1 VKLHGKKSTSA
12 AMILIILTLSI
23 ISTSPF
29 LVSADQGGTGKFLG
43 IVFSDAKSEDATALR
58 SSSCHVIAIKVSSEQ
73 EFRFDAV
80 DDIDFLPDGE
90 TPVSLERVAA
100 GTVELM
106 AYPDVENG
114 WRFSHWTYLDGT
126 PLEMEENHYFYKTEK
141 YGTLIAFFE
150 RATIDITV
158 TVRIGTG
165 SILYNNEVIATTGP
179 TGELPGITDT
189 AVVSVP
195 YYDTPTFNFV
205 GLDGDH
211 LSAVIVDWNLEN
223 EYYADLVITG
233 FGISYQFPQVEK
245 SYTLDAFFSAEGEA
259 YIPGGDGVTVFLKDQ
274 NQDVSLSFLSTVGA
288 GSASGKFMAADTF
301 DPSDVVVWEI
311 TVAAD
316 LGNGLVLVALVY
328 PEGIPY
334 EENLRI
340 YRGDFNYDD
349 FTACDFNGDGVI
361 DGQDVS
367 EIANRI
373 NGPIEPNDPEYNLEI
388 YDLVRDGVINSDDLA
403 FIHSV
408 KDSVG
413 WIDITSPFIDNPPT
427 GGFPPGVVY
436 PVDTVNNIVYGVT
449 DHFSIF
455 RGR

>member
-1 VKLHGKKSTSA
+1 VKLQLKKALA
-12 AMILIILTLSI
+12 AATILIILTLSI
-23 ISTSPF
+23 ISTSSF

-43 IVFSDAKSEDATALR
+43 IVFKDAKSVDATALGN
-58 SSSCHVIAIKVSSEQ
+58 SACYAVATKVSSGQ
-73 EFRFDAV
+73 EFVFNATDKT
-80 DDIDFLPDGE
+80 DFLSDGE
-90 TPVSLERVAA
+90 TPVSLQRVAA
-100 GTVELM
+100 GTVELT
-106 AYPDVENG
+106 AYADFENG
-114 WRFSHWTYLDGT
+114 WSFSHWTYLDGT
-126 PLEMEENHYFYKTEK
+126 PLEADAEGHYFYKTEK
-141 YGTLIAFFE
+141 YGTLIAFLE
-150 RATIDITV
+150 RDTIDITV
-158 TVRIGTG
+158 TVRFGTG
-165 SILYNNEVIATTGP
+165 SIIYNNEVIATTGP

-189 AVVSVP
+189 AIVNVP

-274 NQDVSLSFLSTVGA
+274 NQDVSLSFLSTVGP

-301 DPSDVVVWEI
+301 DPSDIVVWKI

-328 PEGIPY
+328 PEGTPN

-349 FTACDFNGDGVI
+349 FIACDFNGDGVI
-361 DGQDVS
+361 DGKDVS
-367 EIANRI
+367 QIANCI
-373 NGPIEPNDPEYNLEI
+373 NNPRPYNATLDV
-388 YDLVRDGVINSDDLA
+388 YFDGEINSDDLA
-403 FIHSV
+403 FINNVKNSV
-408 KDSVG
+408 T
-413 WIDITSPFIDNPPT
+413 WIDITSPYIDNPPI
-427 GGFPPGVVY
+427 GGFPTGVVY

>member
-1 VKLHGKKSTSA
+1 
-12 AMILIILTLSI
+12 ME
-23 ISTSPF
+23 
-29 LVSADQGGTGKFLG
+29 ADAEG
-43 IVFSDAKSEDATALR
+43 
-58 SSSCHVIAIKVSSEQ
+58 
-73 EFRFDAV
+73 
-80 DDIDFLPDGE
+80 
-90 TPVSLERVAA
+90 
-100 GTVELM
+100 
-106 AYPDVENG
+106 
-114 WRFSHWTYLDGT
+114 
-126 PLEMEENHYFYKTEK
+126 HYFYKTEK

-150 RATIDITV
+150 RDTIDITV
-158 TVRIGTG
+158 TVRFGTG

-189 AVVSVP
+189 AIVNVP

-274 NQDVSLSFLSTVGA
+274 NQDVSLSFLSTVGP

-301 DPSDVVVWEI
+301 DPSDIVVWKI

-328 PEGIPY
+328 PEGTPN

-349 FTACDFNGDGVI
+349 FIACDFNGDGVI
-361 DGQDVS
+361 DGKDVS
-367 EIANRI
+367 QIANCI
-373 NGPIEPNDPEYNLEI
+373 NNPRPYNATLDV
-388 YDLVRDGVINSDDLA
+388 YFDGEINSDDLA
-403 FIHSV
+403 FINNVKNSV
-408 KDSVG
+408 T
-413 WIDITSPFIDNPPT
+413 WIDITSPYIDNPPI
-427 GGFPPGVVY
+427 GGFPTGVVY